1 MVRFFAVITA
11 FLLMLSSAL
20 PVSGEAQAKLNIVVT
35 TFPLYDWMRNILGD
49 REKQADLTLLQD
61 SGVDLHNYQPTAE
74 DFVKLSEADLF
85 VYVGGESDHWVA
97 EAIKSVQN
105 RRMVSVSLI
114 DVLGSLVKNEVV
126 IEGMQEDA
134 HDHDDD
140 HEGEDHGDDEDSHDH
155 EDEGHN
161 DDHEGEDHG
170 ADEDSHDHE
179 DEDHDHDHDHEH
191 DVADEHVWLSLRN
204 TQTAVSFLKDM
215 LAALDEANASAYE
228 QNAQSYMDSLR
239 ELDALYASI
248 IGQTKDPVLLFAD
261 RFPFRYLMDD
271 YGIAYYAAFSGC
283 SAETEASFAT
293 ITFLAGKLDELK
305 LDAVITIDGSDQRI
319 AGAVIGASME
329 KGQKVLRLDSMQ
341 SVTWADI
348 EEGAGYISIMRDN
361 LDIIAQALEQ

>member
-20 PVSGEAQAKLNIVVT
+20 PVSGEAQAKMNIVVT

-140 HEGEDHGDDEDSHDH
+140 HEGEDHG
-155 EDEGHN
+155 
-161 DDHEGEDHG
+161 

-179 DEDHDHDHDHEH
+179 DDDHDHDHEH

-204 TQTAVSFLKDM
+204 AQAVVSFLKDM

-239 ELDALYASI
+239 DLDALYASI